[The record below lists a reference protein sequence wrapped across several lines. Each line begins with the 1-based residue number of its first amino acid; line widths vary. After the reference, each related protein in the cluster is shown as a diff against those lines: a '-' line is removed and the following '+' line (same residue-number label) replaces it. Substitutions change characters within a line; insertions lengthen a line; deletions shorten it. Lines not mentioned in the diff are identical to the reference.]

1 MSISALALRAP
12 ENRDAAS
19 SDGGH
24 LRGTPQRGH
33 VSPALV
39 CLDFYVL
46 TAGKTRGSFS
56 VAAAL
61 SQLGQTGYRFNGL
74 RVVCWGGLGWGGLS
88 IGTRRGWV
96 GASGF
101 PSGQNAILIHLC
113 EYFVNTDSQPQG
125 PGI

>member
-56 VAAAL
+56 AAAS
-61 SQLGQTGYRFNGL
+61 SQLDQTGYRFSGL
-74 RVVCWGGLGWGGLS
+74 RVGGWRVGGLDHWDEVWWELLVF
-88 IGTRRGWV
+88 R
-96 GASGF
+96 
-101 PSGQNAILIHLC
+101 
-113 EYFVNTDSQPQG
+113 
-125 PGI
+125 

>member
-74 RVVCWGGLGWGGLS
+74 RVVCWGGWVEGLEHWDETRLGGSFWFS
-88 IGTRRGWV
+88 VR
-96 GASGF
+96 
-101 PSGQNAILIHLC
+101 PKC
-113 EYFVNTDSQPQG
+113 YFNSPV
-125 PGI
+125 